1 MQNYEK
7 SIKTLRDKCDVF
19 LKEVKA
25 IGNECAYT
33 DRLLEEI
40 LEYAD
45 TIKNTYEEDG
55 K

>member
-19 LKEVKA
+19 IKEVKV

-33 DRLLEEI
+33 DSLLEEI
-40 LEYAD
+40 LKIAD
-45 TIKNTYEEDG
+45 TIKQTYEQDC
-55 K
+55 

>member
-7 SIKTLRDKCDVF
+7 SIITLRDKCDVF

-33 DRLLEEI
+33 DALLEEI
-40 LEYAD
+40 LKAAD
-45 TIKNTYEEDG
+45 TIKQDYEQDC
-55 K
+55 

>member
-7 SIKTLRDKCDVF
+7 SIKTLRNKCDVF

-33 DRLLEEI
+33 DRLLEEVF
-40 LEYAD
+40 EFVD
-45 TIKNTYEEDG
+45 SIKQTYEQDA
-55 K
+55 